1 MTKSLVIADI
11 DGVVADCRHRL
22 RYQAEKNYDEFYGV
36 KMLDDSVIH
45 NGREMLDR
53 LGRGY
58 LSTDRTTTVFLTGR
72 PERTRTM
79 TEMWLKVNYITNGGD
94 EIFMRKD
101 GDYRPSDTVK
111 VEMVKALK
119 KKFGKE
125 WDEFDHIWFIDDD
138 PKNCLAVWTSFPEII
153 CVTYGADRMLSDSV
167 K

>member
-36 KMLDDSVIH
+36 KMLDDSVIRI
-45 NGREMLDR
+45 GRELLDR

-58 LSTDRTTTVFLTGR
+58 LASDRTETVFLTGR

-79 TEMWLKVNYITNGGD
+79 TEMWLKVNYITNGND
-94 EIFMRKD
+94 KIIMRKD
-101 GDYRPSDTVK
+101 GDHRPSDVVK
-111 VEMVKALK
+111 VEMIRDLK
-119 KKFGKE
+119 KEYGKD
-125 WDEFDHIWFIDDD
+125 WKNFDYIWFVDDD
-138 PKNCLAVWTSFPEII
+138 PKNCVGVWTEFPNITCI
-153 CVTYGADRMLSDSV
+153 TFGADRMFSNEL